1 MTFAKRVQQLP
12 PYLFVG
18 ISRII
23 AAKRAQ
29 GIDVVDFGIG
39 DPDIPTPEPVLDA
52 LKSGSDKLANHRYP
66 ESEGLP
72 EFRQAVTD
80 WYGRRFGVEL
90 DPVTEAINLIGAKE
104 GIGHAALCFID
115 PGDVALVPDPAYP
128 VYSIG
133 TMFAGGE
140 SHYVPLLEKNAWL
153 VDFQEISTEA
163 AKRAKVLWLN
173 YPNNPT
179 GAVASVRFFQEAVE
193 FARQFDLYLLHDA
206 CYTEVT
212 YDGYVA
218 PSILQVEGAREMSME
233 FHSLSKTANM
243 TGWRVGMAVGNSDM
257 VNALMRVKSNLDSG
271 LSQAIQ
277 EMGIAAL
284 DLPEEWIAANNAIY
298 RQRRDK
304 LVSGLQAIGLD
315 PNTPEAGLY
324 IWSPTP
330 PGYTSAEFAELLLNE
345 LDMVVTPGTGYGP
358 SGEGFIRLSLT
369 TPDEKVDEGLR
380 RLSGWSIPAAP
391 SAD

>member
-193 FARQFDLYLLHDA
+193 FAREFDLYLLHDA

-218 PSILQVEGAREMSME
+218 PSILQVEGARDMSME

-271 LSQAIQ
+271 LSQANQ

-284 DLPEEWIAANNAIY
+284 GLPEEWIAANNAIY

>member
-90 DPVTEAINLIGAKE
+90 DPATEAINLIGAKE

-179 GAVASVRFFQEAVE
+179 GAVVSVRFFQEAVE

-218 PSILQVEGAREMSME
+218 PSILQVEGARDMSME

-243 TGWRVGMAVGNSDM
+243 TGWRVGMAVGNSEM

-271 LSQAIQ
+271 LSQANQ

-284 DLPEEWIAANNAIY
+284 DLPGEWIAANNAIY

>member
-52 LKSGSDKLANHRYP
+52 LKSGSDKPANHRYP

-218 PSILQVEGAREMSME
+218 PSILQVEGARDMSME

-243 TGWRVGMAVGNSDM
+243 TGWRVGMAVGNSEM

-271 LSQAIQ
+271 LSQANQ

-330 PGYTSAEFAELLLNE
+330 PSYTSAEFAELLLNE

>member
-52 LKSGSDKLANHRYP
+52 LKSGSDKPPNHRYP

-115 PGDVALVPDPAYP
+115 PGDIALVPDPAYP

-179 GAVASVRFFQEAVE
+179 GAIASVRFFQEAVE

-212 YDGYVA
+212 YEGYVA
-218 PSILQVEGAREMSME
+218 PSILQVEGARDMSME

-243 TGWRVGMAVGNSDM
+243 TGWRVGMAVGNSEM

-271 LSQAIQ
+271 LSQANQ

-284 DLPEEWIAANNAIY
+284 GLPEEWIAANNAIY